1 MFVASILFYVAAAV
15 LGILFWVWA
24 VRGIVAKI
32 YKNTFG
38 KKKCRQADSV
48 RIVWLALFFHR
59 NWLFD
64 RVACD
69 RRGSDSDRKIR

>member
-38 KKKCRQADSV
+38 KKNVV
-48 RIVWLALFFHR
+48 RLILFGLFGWLCFF
-59 NWLFD
+59 
-64 RVACD
+64 
-69 RRGSDSDRKIR
+69 I